1 MEAIVRLQERL
12 QATSSTGLMRL
23 DLTLPQVK
31 VLMVVGAGGETRMS
45 EIGRGLGASAST
57 ATGIV
62 DRLAERR
69 LVERVRD
76 AQDRRVVRVRLTATG
91 EETLAQIAA
100 LTNARMRELL
110 VRLTSDELETV
121 RRAMELLTEAGNR

>member
-1 MEAIVRLQERL
+1 MTAIVRLQERL

-31 VLMVVGAGGETRMS
+31 VLMVVGASGETRMS

-76 AQDRRVVRVRLTATG
+76 AQDRRVVRVRLTAVG

-100 LTNARMRELL
+100 LTNTRMRELL
-110 VRLTSDELETV
+110 ARLTSAELATV
-121 RRAMELLTEAGNR
+121 RRAMELLTEAGER